1 MITMGLK
8 QKIIFGYFTESK
20 SGRKL
25 AKALGIH
32 RETVKR
38 YVEEH
43 ESLLSERAMTGD
55 IPDTGIIDPPRYRS
69 AGRKR
74 LALTD
79 EVAARID
86 HYLELNKT
94 RRKQGLHKQQMKRC
108 DIHQALLDEGHQVGY
123 TSVCNY
129 VKEQLSRGQEAFI
142 RQEYVPGQSVEFD
155 WAEVKLKIDGK
166 LRNLMLAV
174 FTSAY
179 SNFRFARLYYR
190 QDMIS
195 VLDAHVHYFN
205 EAGGVP
211 GELVY
216 DNMRT
221 AVAKLA
227 RRNTDKEPTEDLA
240 NLAAYYGFKIRFC
253 NVRRGN
259 EKGHVEKSVE
269 YVRRKAFS
277 RNIELESL
285 AGANDVLSAT
295 CKALNAKSVKGKT
308 QSIEE
313 DMNTERAVM
322 KTIVGRPY
330 DTADVRSLR
339 VDKYGC
345 VRVDNNGYSV
355 PDDQIG
361 QRVEVR
367 VYVDRLVVFEL
378 KIGKEIARHVRQYTQ
393 HQWFIKLDH
402 FFPTLRKKP
411 GALLGSRAW
420 KLADPALRRFHADYF
435 EDRTRLFIDLLSW
448 ANEHGFSLE
457 QLQVAAAT
465 ALNSRPHLPIDP
477 NAIRAIVRANLARTQ
492 EAKKV
497 EQARSADTAF
507 SPFTAPAAAPISDV
521 ITDHAEDQL
530 LALQNLFSI
539 HQNNPL

>member
-8 QKIIFGYFTESK
+8 QKIIFGYFTDGK

-25 AKALGIH
+25 SEELGVH
-32 RETVKR
+32 RKTVKR

-43 ESLLSERAMTGD
+43 KLLLSERALSGD
-55 IPDTGIIDPPRYRS
+55 IPDSGIIEPPRYRS
-69 AGRKR
+69 VGRGR
-74 LALTD
+74 SALLPAVT
-79 EVAARID
+79 ARID
-86 HYLELNKT
+86 HFLELNRT

-108 DIHQALLDEGHQVGY
+108 DIHQALLDEGHQIGY
-123 TSVCNY
+123 TTVCNY
-129 VKEQLSRGQEAFI
+129 VKEKLRSGQEAFI

-155 WAEVKLKIDGK
+155 WGEVKLKIDGR
-166 LRNLMLAV
+166 LQRLMLAV

-179 SNFRFARLYYR
+179 SNFRFARLYHR
-190 QDMIS
+190 QDMNS
-195 VLDAHVHYFN
+195 LLDAHVRYFN

-227 RRNTDKEPTEDLA
+227 RRNTDKEPTEELA

-269 YVRRKAFS
+269 YVRGKAFS

-285 AGANDVLSAT
+285 SAANAVLATTCQRLNGKSA
-295 CKALNAKSVKGKT
+295 KGKSQT
-308 QSIEE
+308 IEQNM
-313 DMNTERAVM
+313 DAERAVM
-322 KTIVGRPY
+322 KAIPGRPY

-345 VRVDNNGYSV
+345 VRVDNNSYSV
-355 PDDQIG
+355 PDDQVG
-361 QRVEVR
+361 ARVEAR
-367 VYVDRLVVFEL
+367 VYVGEL
-378 KIGKEIARHVRQYTQ
+378 YLYGKDSKLLARHERQQTQ
-393 HQWFIKLDH
+393 HQWFIDLDH
-402 FFPTLRKKP
+402 FLPTLRRKP

-420 KLADPALRRFHADYF
+420 KQADPVLRRFHGDYF

-448 ANEHGFSLE
+448 AREHDFSLE
-457 QLQVAAAT
+457 QLQTAAST
-465 ALNSRPHLPIDP
+465 ALKSRPHLPVDP
-477 NAIRAIVRANLARTQ
+477 DAVKAIVRANLARTQ
-492 EAKKV
+492 DAENV
-497 EQARSADTAF
+497 EKAGVTDTACPT
-507 SPFTAPAAAPISDV
+507 STAPASAPISTA
-521 ITDHAEDQL
+521 ITDHADAQL

>member
-25 AKALGIH
+25 AKDLGIH

-43 ESLLSERAMTGD
+43 ESLLSERAVTGD
-55 IPDTGIIDPPRYRS
+55 IPDTGIIDPPRYRTP
-69 AGRKR
+69 GRVR
-74 LALTD
+74 SALTD

-86 HYLELNKT
+86 HYLELNE
-94 RRKQGLHKQQMKRC
+94 RRRSQGLYKQQMKRC
-108 DIHQALLDEGHQVGY
+108 DIHQALLEEGYQVGY

-129 VKEQLSRGQEAFI
+129 VREQLRKGQEAFI

-166 LRNLMLAV
+166 VRKLMLAV

-205 EAGGVP
+205 ESGGVP

-227 RRNTDKEPTEDLA
+227 RRNTDKEPTEALA

-285 AGANDVLSAT
+285 AGANDVLAAT
-295 CKALNAKSVKGKT
+295 CKVLNAKRAKGKT
-308 QSIEE
+308 QPIDQ
-313 DMNTERAVM
+313 DMDAERAIM
-322 KTIVGRPY
+322 KGIPNRPY

-355 PDDQIG
+355 ADDQVG

-367 VYVDRLVVFEL
+367 VYVDKLLAFDS
-378 KIGKEIARHVRQYTQ
+378 KSGKKIARHIRQYTQ
-393 HQWFIKLDH
+393 HQWFIKLEH
-402 FFPTLRKKP
+402 FLPTLQKKP

-420 KLADPALRRFHADYF
+420 KLADPALRRFHTEYF
-435 EDRTRLFIDLLSW
+435 EERTRLFIDLLSW

-457 QLQVAAAT
+457 KLQIAAAT
-465 ALNSRPHLPIDP
+465 ALKSRPHLPIDP
-477 NAIRAIVRANLARTQ
+477 NAVRAIVRADLARTQ
-492 EAKKV
+492 EAKMV
-497 EQARSADTAF
+497 EKARSADTAF
-507 SPFTAPAAAPISDV
+507 LPSTAPAVSPKSDA
-521 ITDHAEDQL
+521 ITNHADAQL